1 MNSITIIGNLT
12 KNPEARVT
20 QGGVNITS
28 FTVAV
33 NRRHLRDG
41 QPDTDFFRVTTWNKL
56 AESCQKYLEKGRKVA
71 VTGSVSVST
80 YRTQDGQ
87 FRAAMEV
94 NADDVEFL
102 TPRTEQKAEQKE
114 TKTGY
119 VDVSEEDLPW
129 G

>member
-1 MNSITIIGNLT
+1 MNKLFIIGNIT
-12 KNPEARVT
+12 KDPDARVT

-41 QPDTDFFRVTTWNKL
+41 QPETDFFRVTTWNKL
-56 AESCQKYLEKGRKVA
+56 AESCQKYLTKGRKVA

-80 YRTQDGQ
+80 YKTQDGQ
-87 FRAAMEV
+87 FRAVLEV

-102 TPRTEQKAEQKE
+102 NTKTEQKDQ
-114 TKTGY
+114 KTGY
-119 VDVSEEDLPW
+119 VEVSGEDLPW
-129 G
+129 A